1 MNGPIGAPIVRSDA
15 RAKVTGAARFP
26 ADERPGPETCHA
38 ALTVSSVARGR
49 ILELDTAAAEAVP
62 GVRLV
67 MTHRSPEARYT
78 GQGITSGGAFQSSA
92 NPLGSPEIHHAGQI
106 VALCVAD
113 TVEAAE
119 EAAHLVRVTY
129 REEPSRATLE
139 QALERP
145 EGPGGPSQPA
155 GGASGPGDD
164 DEAGGGH
171 SIEVGDTTS
180 ALRAAPVVVAAEYR
194 TPAMH
199 HHPMELYT
207 ATAVWEDDQRLTLHA
222 PVQWLVAHQRA
233 LAAVFGLRPE
243 AVRVASRYV
252 GGGFGG
258 KASVLWHLVLV
269 ASAARRL
276 GRPVKLVVSRPQM
289 STVGSFRPQSLQRVT
304 LGATEDGRL
313 LGYEHRG
320 WGQTSRVDTLLL
332 PGAETTTRL
341 YACPA
346 IRTRETA
353 VPTDVNTPGF
363 MRAPAEYPASFAL
376 ESAMDE
382 LAHRLRMDPVEL
394 RLRNEPD
401 ADPVTGLPFSSR
413 SLVAC
418 YRRGAE
424 LFGWSGRDGRVGRM
438 RDERGWLVGWGCASS
453 AYPVMHSPSR
463 ARVSLTADGRAEVLV
478 GAHDLGTGAATVL
491 AQVGA
496 QALGLEVSAVTARVG
511 GSDLPAGPLAGGSG
525 TTGSAGSAVWAAGR
539 AARRRLLLA
548 AAASGP
554 PAWRDPDTLRIEDGV
569 VHGPDGTTRPLG
581 AVVATLE
588 GGRLDVTEEW
598 APAGL
603 TPAQSRAALDGSL
616 YQSGAVGDTHVQFS
630 WGAQFVE
637 VRVDPDTRRVRLGRM
652 VGVFACGRVVN
663 PRTVRGQLAGGM
675 IWGAGHALLEEAPI
689 DPRRGRFTTPDLGG
703 YHLATHADVGEVTV
717 ETVQEHD
724 EVVNPLGVKGVGE
737 LGIVG
742 TAAAVANAVHHATGV
757 RVRKTPVLLDDLLL
771 DDPPPGD
778 LPPGDL
784 PPAD

>member
-1 MNGPIGAPIVRSDA
+1 MVSGPIGAPVVRSDA

-26 ADERPGPETCHA
+26 ADERTAADTCHA
-38 ALTVSSVARGR
+38 ALTVSAVSRGR
-49 ILELDTAAAEAVP
+49 IVEWDTAAAEAVP

-67 MTHRSPEARYT
+67 VTHRSPEARYT
-78 GQGITSGGAFQSSA
+78 GAGIASGGAFQSSA
-92 NPLGSPEIHHAGQI
+92 NPLGSDEIRHAGQI

-119 EAAHLVRVTY
+119 EAAHRVRVTY
-129 REEPSRATLE
+129 REQPSRATLE
-139 QALERP
+139 QALEDTA
-145 EGPGGPSQPA
+145 GGPSV
-155 GGASGPGDD
+155 SPGDPG
-164 DEAGGGH
+164 AGH
-171 SIEVGDTTS
+171 VIEVGDVTA
-180 ALRAAPVVVAAEYR
+180 ALRDAPVVVEGEYR

-199 HHPMELYT
+199 HHPMEPYT
-207 ATAVWEDDQRLTLHA
+207 ALAVWEDDQRLTLHA
-222 PVQWLVAHQRA
+222 PVQWLAAHQQA
-233 LAAVFGLRPE
+233 LASVFGLRPE

-289 STVGSFRPQSLQRVT
+289 ATVGSFRPQSLQRVR
-304 LGATEDGRL
+304 LGATRDGRL
-313 LGYEHRG
+313 LAYEHRA
-320 WGQTSRVDTLLL
+320 WGQTSRMDTLLL
-332 PGAETTTRL
+332 PGTETTTRL

-346 IRTRETA
+346 LRTRETA

-363 MRAPAEYPASFAL
+363 MRAPAEYPTSFAL
-376 ESAMDE
+376 ESALDE
-382 LAHRLRMDPVEL
+382 LAHTLRLDPVEL

-401 ADPVTGLPFSSR
+401 ADPVTGLPYSSR

-424 LFGWSGRDGRVGRM
+424 LFGWAERDARVGRM
-438 RDERGWLVGWGCASS
+438 RDEHGWLVGWGCASS
-453 AYPVMHSPSR
+453 AYPVAHAPAR
-463 ARVSLTADGRAEVLV
+463 ARVLLEADGRAEVLI

-496 QALGLEVSAVTARVG
+496 EALGLPAWAVSARVG
-511 GSDLPAGPLAGGSG
+511 GSDLPPGPLAGTSA

-539 AARRRLLLA
+539 AARQRLLRA
-548 AAASGP
+548 AAADGP
-554 PAWRDPDTLRIEDGV
+554 PAWRDPGALRVEDGR
-569 VHGPDGTTRPLG
+569 VHGPDGTTRTVG
-581 AVVATLE
+581 EVVARLA
-588 GGRLDVTEEW
+588 GGRLDVTEWW
-598 APAGL
+598 APSGL
-603 TPAQSRAALDGSL
+603 TSAQAEAALGGGL
-616 YQSGAVGDTHVQFS
+616 YQTGPVGRTHVQFS

-637 VRVDPDTRRVRLGRM
+637 VRVHPRTCRVRLGRM

-663 PRTVRGQLAGGM
+663 PRTAHGQLVGGM

-689 DPRRGRFTTPDLGG
+689 DPLRGRFTAPDLNG

-717 ETVQEHD
+717 ETVEEHD

-737 LGIVG
+737 LGTVG

-757 RVRKTPVLLDDLLL
+757 RVRKTPIRLDDLL
-771 DDPPPGD
+771 
-778 LPPGDL
+778 
-784 PPAD
+784 PAG